1 MDVSLLHSPGPIHVF
16 VPIALDVPS
25 HHHIWYAVTAAT
37 TDWTARGRRRKF
49 PCEVLRVMVDDACSR
64 GQWRSDPNN
73 IVHIVFLRM
82 RLVASPACQAL
93 TKIGCSVWARFLFFI
108 LLEDS

>member
-1 MDVSLLHSPGPIHVF
+1 M
-16 VPIALDVPS
+16 
-25 HHHIWYAVTAAT
+25 
-37 TDWTARGRRRKF
+37 
-49 PCEVLRVMVDDACSR
+49 MVDDACSR

-93 TKIGCSVWARFLFFI
+93 TKIGCSVWARFPFFYSARGF
-108 LLEDS
+108 LHPGNRPVPTFWAGP